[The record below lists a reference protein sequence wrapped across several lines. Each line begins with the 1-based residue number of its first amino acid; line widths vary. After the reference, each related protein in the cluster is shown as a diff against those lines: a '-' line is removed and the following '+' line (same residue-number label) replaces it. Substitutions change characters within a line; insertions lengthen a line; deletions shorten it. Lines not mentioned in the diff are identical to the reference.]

1 MAAITPPLWMRP
13 SSFPPPRAARPAA
26 VRPVRNSTPRPGNPA
41 LAISVYSPA
50 GAARPA
56 AGLREERGSDAGQGG
71 RSPAAGEAGAD
82 GVRGVVDRSVPDRI
96 RMPRR
101 ALLLAATAAAATA
114 GCSVP
119 APRRRG
125 PVADPAPGL
134 AIASGRRA
142 LVMQLLAHPDDDL
155 YFMNPDTR
163 EALNAG
169 TPVVCVYLTAGEAD
183 GVNKI
188 PGAPR
193 PAPDR
198 AAYSSARHQGLRQ
211 AYAELLGL
219 DRFTPW
225 QRSVVTLAG
234 GHRAELDVLADGARR
249 VELVFLNTAMHT
261 ARGRLGLPSLW
272 QDRRLVLR
280 TVVADGSPLE
290 RAGSYTYDGLVDV
303 LAGLLEQYR
312 PTVVHTL
319 DPDPD
324 LQFSSEYERRR
335 DSEQRGYSD
344 HADHTAA
351 GSFAWAALIR
361 WVARTTAAGEPVPGF
376 AVASFRGYYN
386 RHWPKNLPPEV
397 LERKAAHLV
406 PYGGAADWECGN
418 PSGCGDY
425 NVGGDRPLTNRK
437 GWVRSTHHRYPGP
450 RAHVAAGADGRLTV
464 YGVLGLRA
472 VRWREGAPGSGLFE
486 AADDLGGGPLA
497 PVLGAAATADGR
509 HLLFGLR
516 FAALGGH
523 GSDNEREIVL
533 LEQGGPGGPFRAWRG
548 LGNPAPGADHGRR
561 IGVPVAVTAPDGRVH
576 LFVRNAEKGLST
588 RVRDAGS
595 GRWSAWRDLGGGEV
609 QDAPTAVVDTAG
621 RVHVYAAGHHS
632 VHHWTQDAPGTE
644 VTARAQLTD
653 APTPAHAPGALPA
666 PDGSVELYY
675 RPAARPGLAVVRSAG
690 GAAPRF
696 GGYGPV
702 TAAAAPG
709 GPVLL
714 GRTPEGRIRL
724 RTAGGSAVRSRGP
737 VALDGAALH
746 VGADGRPVVV
756 GFGTDAAPWAW
767 RPRTED
773 GTASTPAP

>member
-1 MAAITPPLWMRP
+1 
-13 SSFPPPRAARPAA
+13 
-26 VRPVRNSTPRPGNPA
+26 
-41 LAISVYSPA
+41 
-50 GAARPA
+50 
-56 AGLREERGSDAGQGG
+56 
-71 RSPAAGEAGAD
+71 
-82 GVRGVVDRSVPDRI
+82 
-96 RMPRR
+96 MPRR

-163 EALNAG
+163 EALDAG

-225 QRSVVTLAG
+225 QKSVVTLAG
-234 GHRAELDVLADGARR
+234 GHRAERDVLADGARR

-303 LAGLLEQYR
+303 LAGLLERYR

-472 VRWREGAPGSGLFE
+472 VRWRESAPGSGLFE

-548 LGNPAPGADHGRR
+548 LGNPAASADHGRR

-746 VGADGRPVVV
+746 VGADGQPVVV

-773 GTASTPAP
+773 GPASTPAP